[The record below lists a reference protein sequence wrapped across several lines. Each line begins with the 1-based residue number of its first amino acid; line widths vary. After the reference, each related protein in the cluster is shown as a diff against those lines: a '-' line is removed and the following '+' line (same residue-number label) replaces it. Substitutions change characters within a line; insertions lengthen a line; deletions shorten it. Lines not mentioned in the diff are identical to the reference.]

1 MKIVSASQLSTM
13 AADAATAPRR
23 RTHATLHD
31 DLADPVQRVVI
42 ALQPGTYVRPH
53 RHADDVWELFAVLD
67 GALAVLIFAEDGTV
81 LRRVELRAHGD
92 RMVQVAPGA
101 WHTIVALAPD
111 TTAFEI
117 KPGPYR
123 ANTDKNFAAWSPA
136 EGEPGAAAMVRWYE
150 EAGEGA
156 KPPAR

>member
-1 MKIVSASQLSTM
+1 M

-23 RTHATLHD
+23 RTHANLHD
-31 DLADPVQRVVI
+31 DPADPIQRLVM

-53 RHADDVWELFAVLD
+53 RHADGVWELFAVLD

-81 LRRVELRAHGD
+81 LRRVELRSGGD

-101 WHTIVALAPD
+101 WHAVVALAPD
-111 TTAFEI
+111 TTAFEV

-123 ANTDKNFAAWSPA
+123 PNTDKNFAAWSPA

-156 KPPAR
+156 TPPMP